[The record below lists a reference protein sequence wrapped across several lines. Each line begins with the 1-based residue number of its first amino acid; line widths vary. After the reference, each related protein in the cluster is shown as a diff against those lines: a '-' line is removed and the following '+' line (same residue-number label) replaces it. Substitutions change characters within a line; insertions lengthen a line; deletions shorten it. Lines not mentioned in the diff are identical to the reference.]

1 MAVYTLRSLVLR
13 GVSVVRDGQYVGLRL
28 GAESMAG
35 RTTPERRINSLPP
48 TNRMPA
54 FDQAGARTSHAIDE
68 GVDASANGAGRP
80 LGVCVGRLRSILATS
95 ARLAVRFGRPTSE
108 AASKRIAV
116 KRLRRLSAKR
126 WPARSASGGKASAA

>member
-13 GVSVVRDGQYVGLRL
+13 GVSVVRDGQNVGLRL

-35 RTTPERRINSLPP
+35 RTTPERRINPQPP

-54 FDQAGARTSHAIDE
+54 FAQAGTRTDHAIDE

-80 LGVCVGRLRSILATS
+80 LGVCVGSLRSILATS
-95 ARLAVRFGRPTSE
+95 ARPTSE
-108 AASKRIAV
+108 AASKRNSV
-116 KRLRRLSAKR
+116 KRLRRSSAKR